1 MAAIRSMPPV
11 TIRDVARE
19 AGVSTATVSYA
30 LNNTG
35 QVTAETRE
43 RIIAIARRL
52 NYRPNMAARNL
63 QASETRL
70 IAYSWRPS
78 LGGQFHPVLDQFL
91 TAMAQAAAHH
101 GYRLVVYPTDTV
113 EDELRSYE
121 ELVGER
127 QLDGIVL
134 SSTNFD
140 DQRVK
145 RLLELDF
152 PFVAFGRARSDLD
165 FPWVDVDGFAGL
177 YSSTRHLIEQGHRR
191 IACLTWP
198 EGSLT
203 GDFRLEGYRAAMD
216 DAGLRVPDEFV
227 VRATNFYEDARTA
240 IQPLLQIAPEAQP
253 TGYVVVSDLMAM
265 GVMNV
270 LQESGISVGEDV
282 AVTGFDDAPVA
293 RYLRPPLTSLAQP
306 LDEVG
311 ERLVSML
318 VDVCRNRK
326 PSPSQLL
333 LAPELTIRGTS
344 SFRLSEPNR
353 KP

>member
-1 MAAIRSMPPV
+1 MAAMPSI

-35 QVTAETRE
+35 RVTAETRE

-91 TAMAQAAAHH
+91 TSMAQAAAHH
-101 GYRLVVYPTDTV
+101 GYRLVVYPTETV
-113 EDELRSYE
+113 EEELRSYE

-134 SSTNFD
+134 SSTNFE

-152 PFVAFGRARSDLD
+152 PFVAFGRSRPDLD

-177 YSSTRHLIEQGHRR
+177 YASTRHLIEQGHRR
-191 IACLTWP
+191 IACLSWP
-198 EGSLT
+198 QGSLT
-203 GDFRLEGYRAAMD
+203 GDFRLAGFLSAMQ
-216 DAGLRVPDEFV
+216 DAKLPVPDEFV
-227 VRATNFYEDARTA
+227 VHADNYYDAARTA
-240 IQPLLQIAPEAQP
+240 ILPLLQLAPAARP

-265 GVMNV
+265 GVMNI
-270 LQESGISVGEDV
+270 LQESGIVVGEEV

-311 ERLVSML
+311 DRLISML

-333 LAPELTIRGTS
+333 LAPELKVRDTS

-353 KP
+353 NS